1 MMPGETKYQE
11 FYKDQLL
18 QTLHRFGYEP
28 GDLQWKW
35 RTRKGLPFDMAEID
49 AALLDAFVNM
59 GGATAWTGD
68 GSSCAAQI
76 VQNIMEE
83 RDSLREERDALLV
96 ELSQKPSEPARWEY
110 MDFQFN
116 SHPSIPET
124 LEQLNR
130 LGQEGWELCDMI
142 DAGPQVRP
150 LVVLLFKRRLCAQTN
165 K

>member
-1 MMPGETKYQE
+1 MEPLVVWECFDCAYQMTTDAEEPMEECDRCGSKAINVIGEV
-11 FYKDQLL
+11 
-18 QTLHRFGYEP
+18 
-28 GDLQWKW
+28 
-35 RTRKGLPFDMAEID
+35 ID

-130 LGQEGWELCDMI
+130 LGQEGWELCDTI